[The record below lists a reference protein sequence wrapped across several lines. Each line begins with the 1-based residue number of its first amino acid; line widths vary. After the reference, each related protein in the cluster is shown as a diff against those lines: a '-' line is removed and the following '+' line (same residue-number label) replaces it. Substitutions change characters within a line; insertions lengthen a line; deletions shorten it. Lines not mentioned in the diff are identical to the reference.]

1 MEIKLTI
8 ELTRSKD
15 ADRDLVFAVAEEIF
29 RPLVEE
35 LKETGSKAAYSLIS
49 NHSDWAIKIE
59 ESAWDCDSFGD
70 IWECDIKIYLKIIEH
85 NNGNIVDE
93 CFAWEMLGAPLY
105 EEVYEPLHSC
115 DWSSLENEKA
125 ISLKFSSLKAV
136 HNNSGDGLYFHYEYS

>member
-15 ADRDLVFAVAEEIF
+15 ADHDLVLAVAEEIF

-35 LKETGSKAAYSLIS
+35 LKETSSKVAYPLVSA
-49 NHSDWAIKIE
+49 HSDWAIKIE
-59 ESAWDCDSFGD
+59 ESAWGCDYFGD
-70 IWECDIKIYLKIIEH
+70 TWECDISTYLKIIEH
-85 NNGNIVDE
+85 DNGNIVDE
-93 CFAWEMLGAPLY
+93 CFAWEMLRMPLY

-115 DWSSLENEKA
+115 DWSSLENKKA